1 MKKHYINITT
11 SNNSR
16 AYEVDT
22 FGVILAVMYLAAARM
37 ARRLHLI
44 WRRNEKGLYIAGKRL
59 KKLQINVFN
68 NYG

>member
-44 WRRNEKGLYIAGKRL
+44 
-59 KKLQINVFN
+59 
-68 NYG
+68 